1 MPHVAY
7 RTFQALVLNRG
18 TVGELKADHIII
30 DEFHHFGAEVWGKAV
45 QEVIDNNPEAR
56 VLGMSATPI
65 RPEEMLDTVEVYFKG
80 NLFHELSLSMAW
92 YYKILPVPVLVQSV
106 FDLNN

>member
-1 MPHVAY
+1 M
-7 RTFQALVLNRG
+7 
-18 TVGELKADHIII
+18 
-30 DEFHHFGAEVWGKAV
+30 GKAV

-92 YYKILPVPVLVQSV
+92 YYKILPVPVLVQSI
-106 FDLNN
+106 FDLNNQLDKVQRMLNRSDCT